1 VRDFLRRTRV
11 RLTVAVA
18 GVFLAVAAIAATILW
33 LAFAN
38 LEYRA
43 IDTSLQGQ
51 AQSLLSGLQDANGS
65 LSLQGGESLPGET
78 SEGIAVGV
86 ILEDAH
92 GKVLDR
98 SGAAPSAVAVAPAAT
113 AAMRTRTA
121 VTTTVTDAGH
131 TARVLAQPVDPGGG
145 PVVGVLAVTRPVQ
158 ELHETLFVLA
168 LLLAGSVAL
177 LVVVVSSLAWL
188 LAGRA
193 LRPVRQIAATAR
205 DLSEHDLHRRITLDL
220 PADELGELAATFNGM
235 LARLDTAF
243 TTLQDFTADAAHE
256 LRAPLALLRAE
267 LEVSL
272 ARART
277 PAEYEASQRIA
288 LAEVERLAALADQL
302 LLLARADVGEL
313 QPTVEEVDIGDLVE
327 ETTERWRPLAGR
339 RAIEVAAEV
348 HDEGTLQA
356 DPRLLR
362 RVLDNLFDNAV
373 RHTPDGGTVRV
384 AVERGD
390 MWNITVSDT
399 GAGIPPDQ
407 RLRLFERFA
416 RGDAARARATGGA
429 GLGLAL
435 CRAIADL
442 HGGSITLDEDHG
454 GGARFRLR
462 LPV

>member
-1 VRDFLRRTRV
+1 
-11 RLTVAVA
+11 
-18 GVFLAVAAIAATILW
+18 
-33 LAFAN
+33 
-38 LEYRA
+38 
-43 IDTSLQGQ
+43 
-51 AQSLLSGLQDANGS
+51 
-65 LSLQGGESLPGET
+65 
-78 SEGIAVGV
+78 
-86 ILEDAH
+86 
-92 GKVLDR
+92 
-98 SGAAPSAVAVAPAAT
+98 
-113 AAMRTRTA
+113 MRTRTA